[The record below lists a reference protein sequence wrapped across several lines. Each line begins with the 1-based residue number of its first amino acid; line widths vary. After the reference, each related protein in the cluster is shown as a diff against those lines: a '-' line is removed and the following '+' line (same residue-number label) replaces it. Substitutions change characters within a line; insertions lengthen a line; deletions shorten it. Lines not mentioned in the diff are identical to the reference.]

1 MTRPAAVG
9 AFARLIPALEPERR
23 AMVGSFAAATAS
35 AGTLVALTV
44 LIAAGVGHAVVD
56 GTSPDAW
63 WWCTVAA
70 LVVARTVLTW
80 HEMDVSHALAYRV
93 LARLRSVLFDAYARS
108 AGAHRRAHSG
118 QSASVAMDGI
128 ERLEF
133 FYAHTVAQMGA
144 SLVVFVGAVGAAAAL
159 APITAVVTAVG
170 GLLVL
175 CTSSAWARTAQRL
188 GAADD
193 QARESVSV
201 RVVDALG
208 ALREVLSYGITR
220 QIVGAVAD
228 ATDRAN
234 AVHRRRELAER
245 RSETVRDVVVTAV
258 TVGVLAAADGAPA
271 LLPALVAL
279 ALAGVS
285 AASDVAATATR
296 LHPLTAD
303 AVRVADQIEAPAAS
317 AEPVDPRPVPDGELG
332 IGFDRVRF
340 AYDGG
345 RDVLRSWTLR
355 VAPGEHIG
363 LVGPSGS
370 GKSTVLALAARLH
383 DPVDGRILLVGRTGS
398 VGLTDVADADL
409 RSVVAVVDQDATMFS
424 GTVRDNLLRG
434 THHRGD
440 AELTAVLD
448 RVGVA
453 DRVRLDDELGQSGL
467 RLSGGQRARLALA
480 RALVRE
486 PRVLLVDEVTA
497 SLDPETERTVSATLA
512 EFDGTLLVA
521 THRSETLARM
531 HRVVDVGPRSSA
543 QDQPGDDD
551 EDQEGDERHGHFGT
565 EHEI

>member
-1 MTRPAAVG
+1 MTRPAAVD
-9 AFARLIPALEPERR
+9 AFARLLPALYPERR
-23 AMVGSFAAATAS
+23 AMVWSFAAATAS
-35 AGTLVALTV
+35 AGALVALTV

-63 WWCTVAA
+63 WWCTVLA

-118 QSASVAMDGI
+118 RSASIAMDGI

-144 SLVVFVGAVGAAAAL
+144 SVVVFVGAIGAAAVL
-159 APITAVVTAVG
+159 APITAVVTALG
-170 GLLVL
+170 GVLVL
-175 CTSSAWARTAQRL
+175 CTSSAWARTARRL

-193 QARESVSV
+193 RARELVSV

-234 AVHRRRELAER
+234 TVHRLREMAER

-303 AVRVADQIEAPAAS
+303 AVRVANQVDAPTTS
-317 AEPVDPRPVPDGELG
+317 PEPVDPHPVPDGRLG
-332 IGFDRVRF
+332 IHFDQVHF
-340 AYDGG
+340 TYDGG
-345 RDVLRSWTLR
+345 RDVLRSWTLL

-363 LVGPSGS
+363 LTGPSGS
-370 GKSTVLALAARLH
+370 GKSTVLALASRLR
-383 DPVDGRILLVGRTGS
+383 DPVGGRIRLVGRTGS
-398 VGLTDVADADL
+398 VALPDVADADL

-434 THHRGD
+434 TDRRDD
-440 AELTAVLD
+440 AELTAVLH
-448 RVGVA
+448 RVGVS

-480 RALVRE
+480 RALVRR

-497 SLDPETERTVSATLA
+497 SLDPDTERAVSATLA
-512 EFDGTLLVA
+512 DFDGTLLVA
-521 THRSETLARM
+521 THRSETLARL
-531 HRVVDVGPRSSA
+531 HRVVEVGPVPSA
-543 QDQPGDDD
+543 QDQPSDDH
-551 EDQEGDERHGHFGT
+551 EDQQCNERHGHFGT
-565 EHEI
+565 EHD